1 MGLGCKPIGVWKK
14 RMKKVDNEI
23 LQEKQARKNKKVKK
37 EDVE

>member
-14 RMKKVDNEI
+14 RMKKANNEI
-23 LQEKQARKNKKVKK
+23 LREKQERKNKKVKK

>member
-14 RMKKVDNEI
+14 RMKQVDNEI
-23 LQEKQARKNKKVKK
+23 FREKQERKNKKVKK